1 MDIINNKTNLI
12 IAMPKNYIEYI
23 IASYI
28 YNSRPFTTFILNKNE
43 NENIFNK
50 YNYNNEIIINNKI
63 IKSYDN
69 LNNVIYIDNSN
80 LCNFFIKNIQLFY
93 LKNNNIFN
101 FRDALYFKI
110 NNSLKKFNYITINI
124 DPNTNDL
131 NEFYYIKA
139 LLYCLKTFKLK
150 KETLK
155 IIIMNEKKYIL
166 NDVFEENNYNQ
177 SMFNAFYKKIFNSFK
192 LELNKDIFLSNEM
205 FKKQFNSLDYY
216 EYCEILY
223 SITNYNII
231 TNNKYDISIALSTLK
246 NNKYIKDRK
255 ILYPKKLLNIKL
267 ENNNIIGI

>member
-1 MDIINNKTNLI
+1 
-12 IAMPKNYIEYI
+12 
-23 IASYI
+23 
-28 YNSRPFTTFILNKNE
+28 
-43 NENIFNK
+43 
-50 YNYNNEIIINNKI
+50 
-63 IKSYDN
+63 
-69 LNNVIYIDNSN
+69 
-80 LCNFFIKNIQLFY
+80 
-93 LKNNNIFN
+93 
-101 FRDALYFKI
+101 
-110 NNSLKKFNYITINI
+110 
-124 DPNTNDL
+124 
-131 NEFYYIKA
+131 
-139 LLYCLKTFKLK
+139 
-150 KETLK
+150 
-155 IIIMNEKKYIL
+155 MNEKKYIL